1 MFTGIIE
8 SLGTVRQ
15 IDGTDDGRRL
25 LVEAELASELE
36 AGDSI
41 AVNGVC
47 LTVTE
52 QVDSSFRLDVVSE
65 TLRRTN
71 LGALLAGD
79 RVNLERPLRADGR
92 LDGHVVQGHVD
103 TSGAVSKITPEGVG
117 RRIAIDVSPRFRRY
131 LVEKGSIAVDGV
143 ALTIASVTAKGFEAA
158 LIPFTLQVTTLG
170 WRQAGQQV
178 NLEFDVLAKYVE
190 RLLQAREE
198 AR

>member
-25 LVEAELASELE
+25 LVEADLASELR

-47 LTVTE
+47 LTVTA
-52 QVDSSFRLDVVSE
+52 QVDSSFSLDIVAE

-103 TSGAVSKITPEGVG
+103 TFGAVTSIKSEGMG
-117 RRIAIDVSPRFRRY
+117 RRIAIDVPPRFSRY

-143 ALTIASVTAKGFEAA
+143 ALTIASLTSNGFEAA
-158 LIPFTLQVTTLG
+158 LIPFTLQETTLG
-170 WRQAGQQV
+170 LRQAGQQV

-190 RLLQAREE
+190 RLLLAREE
-198 AR
+198 AK